1 MRLMFGDASVPWH
14 PWLPL
19 MLSRTFHG
27 LSYFYT
33 QVSACLHWGCTWQ
46 QLRHWLIP
54 GFLHLPWDQSYEP
67 QEWRIEPQG
76 IPGSLSRG
84 KASRPGSPPEQR
96 WGHLEPVKVRRTA
109 KGFQG
114 VLCVCWVVSN
124 SFETPWT
131 AAHQAP
137 LCMGFSRQESW
148 SGLPCPPPGDPSN
161 PGIEP
166 SSPASR
172 TWILYHWAVKD
183 NP

>member
-1 MRLMFGDASVPWH
+1 MLQCPGIHDCPSCFLEPSMASVISIRRCQ
-14 PWLPL
+14 LA
-19 MLSRTFHG
+19 
-27 LSYFYT
+27 YT
-33 QVSACLHWGCTWQ
+33 EDVSTWQ